1 MSNIGLVTRQC
12 VQQCRRVNIK
22 SRRTFASAAVAT
34 EVTKPKKRLV
44 FDNRS
49 PSFQDFLAGKQEP
62 IDNALTK
69 PDDIPYLQMNKALLG
84 KGKKFYIEVYGCQV
98 IFYI

>member
-1 MSNIGLVTRQC
+1 MSIIPSATRQLL
-12 VQQCRRVNIK
+12 QQCRRVQTK
-22 SRRTFASAAVAT
+22 SFASAAAT
-34 EVTKPKKRLV
+34 TTQVTKQKKRLV

-62 IDNALTK
+62 IDSALTK
-69 PDDIPYLQMNKALLG
+69 PDDIPYLQRQKEFLG

-98 IFYI
+98 IKR